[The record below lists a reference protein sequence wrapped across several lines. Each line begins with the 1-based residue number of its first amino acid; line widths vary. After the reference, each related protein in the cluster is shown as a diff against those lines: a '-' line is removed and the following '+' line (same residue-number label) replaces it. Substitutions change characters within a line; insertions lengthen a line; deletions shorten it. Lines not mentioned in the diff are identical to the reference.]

1 MERER
6 LVLEMARAAGFDLAG
21 LAPLGPPPAADR
33 FEAWLEAGHHGDMA
47 YLVRQRERI
56 LDPRL
61 VLGGEGTL
69 LVLGLGHSRDDFA
82 LPDGARVAR
91 YAAGRD
97 YHNLLGKRLRK
108 LARQLEREGLAGRTR
123 SVVDAGP
130 LLERSHAAH
139 AGLGFESKAAN
150 LLHPDFGPWF
160 FLGEILLDVELT
172 PTGPAA
178 ESGAGQARAPSLGS
192 CGTCRACLQ
201 VCPTGA
207 LLEPGVLDARLC
219 ISYQTIENRG
229 VIPHA
234 LRPKLGDW
242 AFGCDLCSEVCPF
255 GHDAPDL
262 AERFGVHPAL
272 CEPGQSE
279 SAQSGPTQSE
289 TSYGAG
295 LVSWLETPAKRF
307 SERFRGSALQRP
319 RRDGLARNAAL
330 VLGNRPAERGL
341 QALLEALGSDPSA
354 LVREAAGWAL
364 AHGHRA
370 DAVARRA
377 LDRGLATDPAPE
389 VREGLRRSLEG
400 A

>member
-1 MERER
+1 MQRER
-6 LVLEMARAAGFDLAG
+6 LVLEMAHEAGFDLAG
-21 LAPLGPPPAADR
+21 LAPLAPPPAAQR

-56 LDPRL
+56 LDPRRI
-61 VLGGEGTL
+61 LGGQGTL
-69 LVLGLGHSRDDFA
+69 LVLGLGHSRDEFA

-97 YHNLLGKRLRK
+97 YHNLIGKRLRK

-130 LLERSHAAH
+130 LLERSHAAE

-172 PTGPAA
+172 PSGPSTA
-178 ESGAGQARAPSLGS
+178 LGS
-192 CGTCRACLQ
+192 CGTCRACLE
-201 VCPTGA
+201 VCPTDA
-207 LLEPGVLDARLC
+207 LLEPGVLDARRC

-229 VIPHA
+229 PIPHD

-242 AFGCDLCSEVCPF
+242 AFGCDLCSEVCPL
-255 GHDAPDL
+255 GREAPDL

-272 CEPGQSE
+272 GGTGDGT
-279 SAQSGPTQSE
+279 QSGAGS
-289 TSYGAG
+289 G
-295 LVSWLETPAKRF
+295 LVSWLETTAEAF

-319 RRDGLARNAAL
+319 RREGLARNAAL
-330 VLGNRPAERGL
+330 VLGNRPTDRGL
-341 QALLEALGSDPSA
+341 QALLGALASDPSA

-364 AHGHRA
+364 ARGHRG
-370 DAVARRA
+370 DAGARRA
-377 LDRGLATDPAPE
+377 LDRSLTRDPAPE